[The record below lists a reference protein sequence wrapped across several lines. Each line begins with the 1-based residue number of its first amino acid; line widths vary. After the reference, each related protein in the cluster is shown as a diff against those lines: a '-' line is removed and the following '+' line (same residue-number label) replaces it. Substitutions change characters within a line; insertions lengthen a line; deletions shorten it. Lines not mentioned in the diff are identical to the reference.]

1 MPKFMFV
8 LDVDFL
14 FTFVLKNYTLDD
26 LIDIRAII
34 YIIVENVLQCLS
46 CTSQIKSNTIDI
58 KKKYKLLYDCQIP
71 AFSWHMY
78 IFTVCNQIT
87 KTNKY
92 TFKLFCIHCGY
103 WILQLANATKSVL
116 PKSNFNLTKA
126 FRTNLRKLKDQ
137 SIIIFFKDKISSLQ
151 KTRMRVKYI
160 ITMLPTL
167 LILSVYVRVA
177 MLLSIYR
184 QTE

>member
-14 FTFVLKNYTLDD
+14 FTFVLKKYTLVD

-34 YIIVENVLQCLS
+34 YIIVENELQCLS

-58 KKKYKLLYDCQIP
+58 KKIYKLLYDCQIP

-87 KTNKY
+87 KTNKD

-103 WILQLANATKSVL
+103 WILQLANATKSFL

-137 SIIIFFKDKISSLQ
+137 SIFFLKI
-151 KTRMRVKYI
+151 R
-160 ITMLPTL
+160 
-167 LILSVYVRVA
+167 SVRFKKHVWG
-177 MLLSIYR
+177 
-184 QTE
+184 

>member
-1 MPKFMFV
+1 MFV

-14 FTFVLKNYTLDD
+14 FTFVLKKYTLVD

-46 CTSQIKSNTIDI
+46 CTSPIKSNTIDI

-71 AFSWHMY
+71 AFSWHMF
-78 IFTVCNQIT
+78 IFTVCNPIT
-87 KTNKY
+87 KTNKD

-103 WILQLANATKSVL
+103 WILQLANATKSFL

-137 SIIIFFKDKISSLQ
+137 SVIIFFLKIRSVRF
-151 KTRMRVKYI
+151 KKHVWRVKYI

-177 MLLSIYR
+177 MLLSVYR